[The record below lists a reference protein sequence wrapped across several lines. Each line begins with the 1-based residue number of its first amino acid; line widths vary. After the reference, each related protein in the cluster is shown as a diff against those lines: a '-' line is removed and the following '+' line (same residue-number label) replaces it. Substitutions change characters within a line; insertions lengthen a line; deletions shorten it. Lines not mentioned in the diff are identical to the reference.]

1 MSTPPNIPTRQLG
14 RDGPTIP
21 ILGLGLMGLSSFY
34 GTPPPDEERFKL
46 LDRAHELGCVHW
58 DSAALYGD
66 SEDLLGRWF
75 ERTGKRE
82 DIFLATKFGNYVR
95 PDGGREFRNDPEF
108 IRGAVKEALGRLKTG
123 YIDLLY
129 CHRISG
135 KTPIEDVIETLKE
148 FVDSG
153 QVRSIGL
160 SECGADTLR
169 RAAAILP
176 IRAYQIEYS
185 PFSMDIEQP
194 PPPGSNNN
202 NNNNNNDDG
211 TSLLQTCRDL
221 GIAVVAYC
229 PLGRGMLT
237 GRYTSPDDFAAGDFR
252 RAVPRFSP
260 DNFPR
265 NMALVRDMERVAAR
279 KGCSSAQLTLAW
291 LMRQEGVFP
300 IPGTKRVA
308 FLEENLGANAVF
320 AGMTREEEREIRE
333 AVEKAE
339 VWGTRYPEAMMG
351 GLVKDTPPRE

>member
-1 MSTPPNIPTRQLG
+1 MSTSPNVPTRQLG

-21 ILGLGLMGLSSFY
+21 LLGLGLMGLSSFY

-46 LDRAHELGCVHW
+46 LDRAHELGCRHW

-66 SEDLLGRWF
+66 SEELLGKWF
-75 ERTGKRE
+75 ERTGKRD

-108 IRGAVKEALGRLKTG
+108 IRVAVKEALRRLKTNR
-123 YIDLLY
+123 IDLMYL
-129 CHRISG
+129 HRISG

-148 FVDSG
+148 FVLAG
-153 QVRSIGL
+153 QIRYIGL

-169 RAAAILP
+169 RASAVFP
-176 IRAYQIEYS
+176 IHAYQIEYS

-194 PPPGSNNN
+194 GV
-202 NNNNNNDDG
+202 D
-211 TSLLQTCRDL
+211 LLKTCREL

-237 GRYTSPDDFAAGDFR
+237 GQYTSVDDFAEGDFR
-252 RAVPRFSP
+252 RAVPRFSK
-260 DNFPR
+260 DNFGK
-265 NMALVRDMERVAAR
+265 NMKLVEEIQAIARR
-279 KGCSSAQLTLAW
+279 KGCTSGQLTLAW
-291 LMRQEGVFP
+291 VMKQEGVFP
-300 IPGTKRVA
+300 IPGTKRIA
-308 FLEENLGANAVF
+308 YLEENLGANDVF
-320 AGMTREEEREIRE
+320 VGLTDDEEREIRA

-339 VWGTRYPEAMMG
+339 VHGTRYPEMMMG